1 MEDRGRE
8 QKRSSRV
15 AVLGAGAFGTALA
28 LHAHRQGCTVR
39 VWSHEASLP
48 ARVAADRENA
58 PYLEGVPLPADLVF
72 DHDLKSVLEGADLV
86 LFVVPAQFVR
96 AVAVRARPHLPT
108 DAWIGCCAK
117 GIEHDSLALMSAVL
131 EEVLPEA
138 VERQVFL
145 SGPTFARELA
155 EGRLMDIT
163 AASRNPAAAE
173 GVQCILHASAFR
185 VYTSDDP
192 IGVEVAGALK
202 NVIAIACGAVDELGL
217 GLSARGSLIARG
229 LAEMARIGVRLGAH
243 PVTFL
248 GLSGV
253 GDLVLT
259 CTGDLSRNRTL
270 GRQIARGERAKDI
283 LARQAA
289 IAEGYYT
296 AGPAHLL
303 AERLSV
309 DAPIIEQVHHVLQG
323 ERSVEEALARLVS
336 RESKSEFEGIL

>member
-1 MEDRGRE
+1 M
-8 QKRSSRV
+8 
-15 AVLGAGAFGTALA
+15 LGAGAFGTALA
-28 LHAHRQGCTVR
+28 LHAHRQSCAVR

-48 ARVAADRENA
+48 GRVAAEGENTN
-58 PYLEGVPLPADLVF
+58 YLAGVPLPSDLLF
-72 DHDLKSVLEGADLV
+72 DHDMGRVLEHADLV

-96 AVAVRARPHLPT
+96 TVAARARPLLPA

-173 GVQCILHASAFR
+173 GVQSILHAAAFR

-202 NVIAIACGAVDELGL
+202 NVIAIA
-217 GLSARGSLIARG
+217 
-229 LAEMARIGVRLGAH
+229 
-243 PVTFL
+243 
-248 GLSGV
+248 
-253 GDLVLT
+253 
-259 CTGDLSRNRTL
+259 
-270 GRQIARGERAKDI
+270 
-283 LARQAA
+283 
-289 IAEGYYT
+289 
-296 AGPAHLL
+296 
-303 AERLSV
+303 
-309 DAPIIEQVHHVLQG
+309 
-323 ERSVEEALARLVS
+323 
-336 RESKSEFEGIL
+336 